1 VDTWE
6 NYCAATPPIPYRPR
20 PSIVTSRSHTAIDLF
35 EIVYRAARAARL
47 SNMERQAEK
56 AGKYS
61 ASDEPRIIKTA
72 ERWKDRGHA
81 ALFNPSLP
89 PA

>member
-47 SNMERQAEK
+47 SNIDRHAEK

-61 ASDEPRIIKTA
+61 ASDEPQIIKIV
-72 ERWKDRGHA
+72 ERWKDREA
-81 ALFNPSLP
+81 ARCR
-89 PA
+89 